1 MKKTV
6 SVVLA
11 IIVIMTGLLS
21 TAFAVDTYPVEAKY
35 AAAGSHGVKTLTLD
49 SGEADYS
56 HYKIWYPADLET
68 SEKTYPVILY
78 NNATGCTYDTDQV
91 PVMLA
96 HYASWGFIVLANDH
110 QNSGKGDSASKGLA
124 KLLQM
129 HTDPTSIFCGKVDQN
144 AIGLNG
150 HSQGGSATINAA
162 SEGAYENSAMFK
174 SICAVSIP
182 YPALAAS
189 FLQNTPYDAS
199 RVRIPAFLIAG
210 TGAIDAGNGK
220 DIGISPLD
228 LSLVDNL
235 KAIQN
240 DTVFIGRMK
249 NTDHM
254 TTQPASTAYA
264 TAWFC
269 WTLCGDSVAAGAFTG
284 SNPEL
289 FRNEKWQDVYNK
301 QSSNLPEASGSN
313 DTGNKDD
320 GDAGGFGAVIAGFFA
335 KIAKLFAQIGEFF
348 RRLFH

>member
-1 MKKTV
+1 MKRII
-6 SVVLA
+6 SVFLTSLMFLCG
-11 IIVIMTGLLS
+11 ILP
-21 TAFAVDTYPVEAKY
+21 TAFAADTYPVEAKY
-35 AAAGSHGVKTLTLD
+35 AAAGSHDVKTLTID
-49 SGEADYS
+49 SGEVDYR

-68 SEKTYPVILY
+68 SGELYPVILY

-110 QNSGKGDSASKGLA
+110 ENSGKGDSASKGLA

-129 HTDPTSIFCGKVDQN
+129 HADPASIFCGKVDQN

-162 SEGAYENSAMFK
+162 SAGAYENSAMFK

-189 FLQNTPYDAS
+189 VLQNTPYDAS

-220 DIGISPLD
+220 NIGISPLD

-240 DTVFIGRMK
+240 NTVFIGRIK
-249 NTDHM
+249 DTDHM

-264 TAWFC
+264 TALFC
-269 WTLCGDSVAAGAFTG
+269 WTLSGDSVAAGAFTG

-289 FRNEKWQDVYNK
+289 FQNEKWQDVYNK
-301 QSSNLPEASGSN
+301 QSSNLPDASGFN
-313 DTGNKDD
+313 DAGNKDD
-320 GDAGGFGAVIAGFFA
+320 GAADGFGAAIAGFFA
-335 KIAKLFAQIGEFF
+335 KIAKVFAQIGEFF